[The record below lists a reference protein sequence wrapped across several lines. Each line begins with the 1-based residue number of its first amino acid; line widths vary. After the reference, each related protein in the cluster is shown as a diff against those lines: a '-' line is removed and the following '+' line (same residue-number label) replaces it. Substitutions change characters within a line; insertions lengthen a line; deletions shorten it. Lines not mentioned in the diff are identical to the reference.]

1 MVGYSCKMC
10 GGTLDITEGMSVC
23 ECQYCGSKQ
32 TLPKLSDE
40 KKNNL
45 YDRASH
51 FRRNNEYDKAM
62 SIYEQIL
69 NEDTEDAESYWS
81 LVLCTYGIEYVED
94 PLTKKRVPTINRAQM
109 TSIYADENYKS
120 ALKYADSMQKLLYEE
135 EAKEIE
141 QILKGI
147 FAISSK
153 EEPFDVFICY
163 KESDANG
170 RRTPDSVL
178 ANELYHQLT
187 QEGFKV
193 FFARITLED
202 KLGSAYEPY
211 IFAALNSAKVMVV
224 LGTKPEYFNA
234 VWVRNEWSRY
244 LALIKKGENKIL
256 IPAYRDMDPYDLP
269 EEMAYLQALDMSKLG
284 FMQDLIRGIKK
295 ITGQE
300 NKSVVHQVNTTSQS
314 KNETAAIQQGAVSS
328 TGAQA
333 LVERA
338 FLFLEDGEFDRADEL
353 CEKVLNL
360 EPKNAKAYVGK
371 LLVEKKLR
379 TQEALSEGTE
389 ALTENNYFQ
398 KAIRFAED
406 SLKNE
411 LNRCNQMIMDRSVYE
426 RAVVSIPASITNDG
440 LLDDKLYSDIVQRL
454 KDAVVSLQR
463 IPHWEDS
470 VQKLEECNNW
480 LEKLPN
486 LKKQAVYQ
494 RASSLIL
501 EDSLKIDALDNDLYK
516 KTVQKIEQAI
526 SGFNSII
533 DWEDSRQQIEHCK
546 EQLQQLSKQKEQSV
560 LQKLDEVCAQAKEDK
575 NLSKAIETLNSAV
588 KLYAVETS
596 EQIGNR
602 LEEVKKLVETLKNKQ
617 VKQSK
622 KKRRRLICVACIMV
636 LLALVFVFI
645 IQPIIIFSVQYFTK
659 GEAVSFDSASP
670 NRPDNTYKE
679 KAKIKLDWYNDALD
693 SAANNNRWIIGIG
706 DYFPDIYEWIDGQT
720 VEWLYDDAKELYE
733 KEEYIKALYYFGVVG
748 DEYLLMGDTDHKIRK
763 LSYEYYDKCRE
774 EIYTEAKKYM
784 EQDKYE
790 TAMNCFTNLPGYK
803 DSDSLYEI
811 CLEEIR
817 EAEIA
822 FLYEEALKN
831 YDYYGDYEEAIEI
844 FEKLGDYRDSEKLLE
859 QCRIKDMFPYELI
872 EQDKI
877 MIFGLNSKYADIEEC
892 IVPESM
898 DGYPVISIGE
908 YAFYNCSSLMNI
920 EIPDSVTS
928 IGKYAFAGCSSLT
941 NIEIPDSVTLIG
953 EAAFAD
959 CNSLT
964 NIEIPDG
971 VTSIDKYAFSY
982 CSNLTNIKIPDGVT
996 SIGNSAFS
1004 GCNSL
1009 TNIEIPDSVTSIGG
1023 AAFMYCNSLN
1033 YITVSKGSYAEAWAL
1048 SEGYN
1053 VQYK

>member
-1 MVGYSCKMC
+1 MAGYSCKMC
-10 GGTLDITEGMSVC
+10 GGTLDITEGLSVC

-45 YDRASH
+45 YDRANH

-120 ALKYADSMQKLLYEE
+120 ALKYADTMQKILYEE
-135 EAKEIE
+135 EAREIE
-141 QILKGI
+141 RIQKGI
-147 FAISSK
+147 FEISNK

-170 RRTPDSVL
+170 RRTQDSVL
-178 ANELYHQLT
+178 ANELYYQLT

-224 LGTKPEYFNA
+224 MGTKPEYFNA

-244 LALIKKGENKIL
+244 LTLIKNGANKIL

-269 EEMAYLQALDMSKLG
+269 DEMAYLQAQDMSKLG

-300 NKSVVHQVNTTSQS
+300 NKPVVNQTNATNV
-314 KNETAAIQQGAVSS
+314 TATAQQEFVSG

-338 FLFLEDGEFDRADEL
+338 FLFLEDGEFSRADEL
-353 CEKVLNL
+353 CEQALNQD
-360 EPKNAKAYVGK
+360 PKNAKAYVGK
-371 LLVEKKLR
+371 LMVEKKLR

-440 LLDDKLYSDIVQRL
+440 LLDDKLYGDIVQRL

-470 VQKLEECNNW
+470 VQKLEECNSW

-516 KTVQKIEQAI
+516 KTVHKIEQAI

-546 EQLQQLSKQKEQSV
+546 GQLQQLSEQREQSV
-560 LQKLDEVCAQAKEDK
+560 FQKLDEVCVQAKENK

-588 KLYAVETS
+588 KLYAVPETT

-617 VKQSK
+617 VKQNKK
-622 KKRRRLICVACIMV
+622 KKRRLISFACIMV
-636 LLALVFVFI
+636 LLAIVFVFI
-645 IQPIIIFSVQYFTK
+645 LHPIIIFSAQYFTK
-659 GEAVSFDSASP
+659 GEAVSYPYASAYS
-670 NRPDNTYKE
+670 PDNTYKD
-679 KAKIKLDWYNDALD
+679 KAKIRLDWYNDALD
-693 SAANNNRWIIGIG
+693 SAANNYGWIIGLG
-706 DYFPDIYEWIDGQT
+706 DYYPDIYEWIDGQA
-720 VEWLYDDAKELYE
+720 VKWLYDDAKELYE

-763 LSYEYYDKCRE
+763 LAHEYYNKCRE
-774 EIYTEAKKYM
+774 EIYTVAKKYM

-790 TAMNCFTNLPGYK
+790 AALDWFTNLPGYK

-811 CLEEIR
+811 CQKEIR
-817 EAEIA
+817 EAEKA
-822 FLYEEALKN
+822 FLYENALN
-831 YDYYGDYEEAIEI
+831 YYNSGWNYEEAIET
-844 FEKLGDYRDSEKLLE
+844 FEKLGDYRDSEELLE
-859 QCRIKDMFPYELI
+859 QCRIKVMFRYELI
-872 EQDKI
+872 EEDEI
-877 MIFGLNSKYADIEEC
+877 MIYGFNSTDIEEC
-892 IVPESM
+892 IIPKSI
-898 DGYPVISIGE
+898 DGYPITCIGE
-908 YAFYNCSSLMNI
+908 YAFYEC
-920 EIPDSVTS
+920 T
-928 IGKYAFAGCSSLT
+928 
-941 NIEIPDSVTLIG
+941 
-953 EAAFAD
+953 
-959 CNSLT
+959 
-964 NIEIPDG
+964 
-971 VTSIDKYAFSY
+971 
-982 CSNLTNIKIPDGVT
+982 
-996 SIGNSAFS
+996 
-1004 GCNSL
+1004 SL
-1009 TNIEIPDSVTSIGG
+1009 TNIEIPDSVTSIGEG
-1023 AAFMYCNSLN
+1023 AFCLCSSLTNIVIPDSVTSIVENAFFGCDSLN
-1033 YITVSKGSYAEAWAL
+1033 YITVSKDSYAEEWAL
-1048 SEGYN
+1048 SKGYN